1 METDMK
7 QAAYSELAKIES
19 HTTLNKGTSD
29 EIEVYEPDDMVRM
42 FRNGVNWVLEMLW
55 QDASEI
61 PDVCNNILIRD
72 FLGKIR
78 RCRKN
83 GDYVEDL
90 DDGLPLLHDDVCE
103 FISID
108 SLKKKLENGFYD
120 KARRFKK
127 GG

>member
-1 METDMK
+1 MG
-7 QAAYSELAKIES
+7 IEINGKP
-19 HTTLNKGTSD
+19 LKDYIKEQKEKG
-29 EIEVYEPDDMVRM
+29 E
-42 FRNGVNWVLEMLW
+42 VLEMLW

>member
-29 EIEVYEPDDMVRM
+29 EIEVYEPDDMVMM

-61 PDVCNNILIRD
+61 PDACNNILIRD

-83 GDYVEDL
+83 GDYAEDL

-103 FISID
+103 FISIE